1 MIDLHIFRV
10 SGLHAI
16 VEVKLRNQ
24 PRFGLEQRHS
34 FCPTKCAVLERAGW
48 TIPVTEICSLRHL
61 AAKRQYRSSLNFD
74 LA

>member
-1 MIDLHIFRV
+1 
-10 SGLHAI
+10 
-16 VEVKLRNQ
+16 
-24 PRFGLEQRHS
+24 
-34 FCPTKCAVLERAGW
+34 VLERAGW